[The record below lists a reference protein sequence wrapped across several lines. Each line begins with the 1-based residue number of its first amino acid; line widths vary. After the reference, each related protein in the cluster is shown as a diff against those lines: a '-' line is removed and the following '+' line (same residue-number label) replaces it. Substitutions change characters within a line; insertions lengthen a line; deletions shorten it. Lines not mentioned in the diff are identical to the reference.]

1 MYIYFQQNLASRSI
15 KTVHSNL
22 FAKKIESCIK
32 LQLQI
37 VILKKSIMSDMHHG
51 LTSYIYVNFQPS
63 RVSRSVQTV
72 HTNLFVKN
80 RRLHKLQL
88 PVVILKTSIISD
100 IHHRK
105 TYMCIKFQ
113 KNGVSRSVK
122 TVHTNLF
129 AKKSQVA

>member
-1 MYIYFQQNLASRSI
+1 MYINFQQNLASRSI

-37 VILKKSIMSDMHHG
+37 VILKKSIMSDMHHV
-51 LTSYIYVNFQPS
+51 LTYIYVNFQPS

-113 KNGVSRSVK
+113 KNGVSRSGK